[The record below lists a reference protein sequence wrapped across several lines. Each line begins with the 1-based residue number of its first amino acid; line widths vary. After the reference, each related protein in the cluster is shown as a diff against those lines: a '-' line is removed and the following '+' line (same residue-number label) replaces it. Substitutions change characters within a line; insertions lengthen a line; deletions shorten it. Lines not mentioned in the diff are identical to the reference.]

1 MTKWQGKK
9 ILVIGAARQGIA
21 LARYL
26 VLKGATVILNDQR
39 SLDQL
44 QDARWALQDLPVEWV
59 VGGHP
64 LSVLEGV
71 HMVCIS
77 GGVPL
82 TLPLIQEAIRLGIYL
97 SNDSQIFMEVAPCR
111 VIGITGSAGKTTTT
125 TLVGRIAQ
133 QAAALRENA
142 GPGFYPNRV
151 WVGGNIGMPLI
162 SSVDEMQAN
171 DLVVMELS
179 SFQLELMNV
188 APQVGAVLNITPNHL
203 DRHATM
209 QDYIEAKAHLVE
221 YQLAVR
227 PDWPCA
233 TVLGLEDANAW
244 ALRARARNTV
254 WTFGHRLSED
264 QLPGAFLEGDWLML
278 WDGRQP
284 QRIMARSDILLR
296 GEHNVMNVLAAC
308 AICAAAG
315 LPTGAM
321 REGVQGFNGVP
332 HRLEFVRSWGGA
344 AWYNDSIATAP
355 ERAMAGLRSFSEPIV
370 LLAGGRDKNLP
381 WEAFARLVQERVDHL
396 ILFGEAAPI
405 IHNALLQAG
414 SQAARPFTIHICT
427 GLQEAVQTAAH
438 LVQAGD
444 VVLLSPGG
452 TSYGEFRDFEE
463 RGEAFRKWVLEL

>member
-9 ILVIGAARQGIA
+9 VLVIGAARQGIA

-39 SLDQL
+39 PLNQL
-44 QDARWALQDLPVEWV
+44 QDAQWALEDLPVEWV

-71 HMVCIS
+71 HMVCVS

-97 SNDSQIFMEVAPCR
+97 SNDSQIFMEVVPCR

-133 QAAALRENA
+133 QAAALREKA

-151 WVGGNIGMPLI
+151 WVGGNIGTPLI
-162 SSVDEMQAN
+162 SSVDEMQSG

-179 SFQLELMNV
+179 SFQLELMNM

-203 DRHATM
+203 DRHGSM
-209 QDYIEAKAHLVE
+209 QEYIDAKAHLVE
-221 YQLAVR
+221 HQLAVR
-227 PDWPCA
+227 QDWPCA

-244 ALRARARNTV
+244 ALRQRARSAV
-254 WTFGHRLSED
+254 WTFGHRLSENR
-264 QLPGAFLEGDWLML
+264 LPGATLEGDWLML
-278 WDGRQP
+278 WDGVEA
-284 QRIMARSDILLR
+284 QRIMPRSVIQLR

-315 LPTGAM
+315 LPIGAM
-321 REGVQGFNGVP
+321 QEGVQGFNGVP
-332 HRLEFVRSWGGA
+332 HRLEFVRAWGGA

-355 ERAMAGLRSFSEPIV
+355 ERAIAGLHSFSEPVI

-381 WEAFARLVQERVDHL
+381 WEAFARVVQERVDHL

-405 IHNALLQAG
+405 IQKALLQAG
-414 SQAARPFTIHICT
+414 REAVRPFTVHLCV
-427 GLQEAVQTAAH
+427 GLQEAVQTAAQ

-452 TSYGEFRDFEE
+452 TSYDEFRDFEE
-463 RGEAFRKWVLEL
+463 RGEAYTKWVHEL